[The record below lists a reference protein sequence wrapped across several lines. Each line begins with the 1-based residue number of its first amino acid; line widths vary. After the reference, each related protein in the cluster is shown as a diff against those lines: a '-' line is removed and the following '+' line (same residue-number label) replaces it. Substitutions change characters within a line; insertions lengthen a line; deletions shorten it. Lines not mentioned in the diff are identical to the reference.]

1 MEKNRAG
8 NETRT
13 RDPNLGKVVLYQLSY
28 SRKINI
34 SKNFCTRD
42 RHRTGT
48 AISGNGILSPA
59 RLPIPPPGL
68 STINVIYLKK
78 SGKRD
83 SDSRPQP
90 WQGCALPTELF
101 PHYVKELGFLKR
113 GAKIELIFVSTNFC
127 SCFFETFFTKFFN
140 IFIFRY

>member
-1 MEKNRAG
+1 MSGKRDSDSRPQPWQGCALPTELFPQIKNYFK
-8 NETRT
+8 
-13 RDPNLGKVVLYQLSY
+13 NL
-28 SRKINI
+28 
-34 SKNFCTRD
+34 CTRD